1 MYDAALQLNSQC
13 IDLLDAAWKLGSTIP
28 HALSVRLDTSASRN
42 VLAATMADIMEA
54 IRQAKPLHPPQ
65 QRDEWQRLRDAGE
78 GASRSAARWR
88 RGVGGVAAAL
98 RLQEQ
103 LSRGPVQQDQA
114 GVP

>member
-1 MYDAALQLNSQC
+1 
-13 IDLLDAAWKLGSTIP
+13 
-28 HALSVRLDTSASRN
+28 
-42 VLAATMADIMEA
+42 MADIMEA